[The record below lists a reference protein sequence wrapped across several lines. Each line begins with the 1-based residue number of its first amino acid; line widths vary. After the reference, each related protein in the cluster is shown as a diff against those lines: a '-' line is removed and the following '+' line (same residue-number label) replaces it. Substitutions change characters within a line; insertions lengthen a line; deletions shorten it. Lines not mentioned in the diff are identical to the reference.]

1 MNKLPYLDAKEEH
14 IFSGSVMD
22 VVDTSAPLIVLGSGN
37 TVEAM
42 RGKLA
47 ANEGRVTGFPVVR
60 LAKGDDGPRLQ
71 GYIGFDEM
79 QQALLTH
86 ERETV
91 QRKLRGANPSA
102 STSATRCTFMDAAG
116 WNASESESSEYDQ
129 NMRGGTDEEA
139 AEHQDTEHYE
149 AGPTL
154 ELGYLT
160 DRAPVTVSARAPMQ
174 LLHQLFVKLGV
185 RYLAVQDDRGC
196 YVGTIEKNRCVASAV
211 QPSFLFLDIC

>member
-42 RGKLA
+42 RSKLA

-60 LAKGDDGPRLQ
+60 LAKKDDGPRLQ

-91 QRKLRGANPSA
+91 QRKLAAVVPSA

-129 NMRGGTDEEA
+129 NMRGGADEEA
-139 AEHQDTEHYE
+139 AGYQEDAEHDE
-149 AGPTL
+149 AGATL

-160 DRAPVTVSARAPMQ
+160 DRAPVTVSVRAPMQ

-196 YVGTIEKNRCVASAV
+196 YVGTIEKNRWVASAV
-211 QPSFLFLDIC
+211 QPAFLNMC